1 MLVYCC
7 ILLDNSIKSS
17 YSSTE
22 ETKERINQINSQLD
36 LYINQLIANRDKFE
50 KVYLELNSKFN
61 NIRNIL
67 LSLVTFIIPTLIAFL
82 SRDNFGLEQYLPQ
95 SILIVAFVI
104 VVIFVYSNIQKRRKT
119 SRFLTIQ
126 KVFHD
131 GYTTINFMK
140 ALLRNPF
147 YIDQLD
153 RNGSKTLDIY
163 FHIIRG
169 GIVSR
174 IRNTICNAGDK
185 DLSEQLYGDNE
196 YELYSYLIKRS
207 TELYKENK
215 NIKEDLMKYFKPG
228 IKDLFSI
235 FDKYYIIESEC
246 EDRKL

>member
-1 MLVYCC
+1 MQILVYDC
-7 ILLDNSIKSS
+7 ILFDNNIKSS

-67 LSLVTFIIPTLIAFL
+67 LSLVTFIIPTLIAFS
-82 SRDNFGLEQYLPQ
+82 SRDSSGLEHYLPQ

-104 VVIFVYSNIQKRRKT
+104 MAIIIYSNIQKRRKT

-131 GYTTINFMK
+131 GFTTINFMK

-147 YIDQLD
+147 YINQLD
-153 RNGSKTLDIY
+153 KHGVETLDIY

-169 GIVSR
+169 GIVKR
-174 IRNTICNAGDK
+174 IRNTICDIGDK
-185 DLSEQLYGDNE
+185 DLSEQIYGNNE
-196 YELYSYLIKRS
+196 YDLYSYLIDRS

-215 NIKEDLMKYFKPG
+215 YIKEDLMKYFKPG
-228 IKDLFSI
+228 IKNLFSI
-235 FDKYYIIESEC
+235 FDKYVYN
-246 EDRKL
+246 RFGM